1 MSHSSTLA
9 GASID
14 VLFAA
19 SMNGSLIILT
29 VNSFV
34 ASMFSWVS
42 FGLRGDKEKEMLNK
56 GGLCATFKTN
66 KPIA

>member
-1 MSHSSTLA
+1 
-9 GASID
+9 
-14 VLFAA
+14 
-19 SMNGSLIILT
+19 
-29 VNSFV
+29 
-34 ASMFSWVS
+34 VS